1 MHFLADGGTEDGHD
15 QGDAAIS
22 EAELRDIHGLPYVAA
37 IDAGVQTVMTS
48 FSSWHGV
55 KMAGNKSLVTG
66 VLKDRRGFGGF
77 VVSDGNAHGQV
88 GGCTNQS
95 CPQAMNVGT
104 DTTIAPHTR
113 KKVWKH

>member
-1 MHFLADGGTEDGHD
+1 MRISDWVSDVCSSDLFIRGLQGEPGATDILKGPHVIASTKHFLADGGTEDGHD

-55 KMAGNKSLVTG
+55 KMAG
-66 VLKDRRGFGGF
+66 KDRK
-77 VVSDGNAHGQV
+77 S
-88 GGCTNQS
+88 
-95 CPQAMNVGT
+95 
-104 DTTIAPHTR
+104 TR
-113 KKVWKH
+113 LNSSH